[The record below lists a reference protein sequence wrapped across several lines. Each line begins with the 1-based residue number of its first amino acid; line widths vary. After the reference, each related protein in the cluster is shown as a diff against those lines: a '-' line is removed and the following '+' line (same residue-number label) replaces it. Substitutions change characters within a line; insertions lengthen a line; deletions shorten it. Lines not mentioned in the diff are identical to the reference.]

1 MIVPIE
7 YVISFSTG
15 VHRGGAAPLS
25 LWLSLMENTK
35 GAKKLTNVHMP
46 YHPPE
51 YCLSVPI
58 ALRDVNS
65 HSLD

>member
-46 YHPPE
+46 YHIP
-51 YCLSVPI
+51 YGSNSV
-58 ALRDVNS
+58 AGR
-65 HSLD
+65 